1 MCCPSR
7 HRSSFSRRCLWANIC
22 PVNSGNFNY
31 LWITQLS
38 TVQSLQEC
46 PPVLFLQ
53 TSSIKTRSRPLRPQV
68 IDGSVKF
75 INRVSWYLAGCGL
88 RAKKYISFHSSLT
101 SRWLALRALP
111 RRESGLCLAWWVNFP
126 QFARKVISIATWN
139 HAKCAEVEVI
149 RRSSKFCRDA
159 AKSRSSVG
167 VANLSVF
174 TWTADVPSKWEAG
187 NVTLTNITVYDQIC
201 LLLKRVTRRTSS
213 NLP

>member
-1 MCCPSR
+1 MKDKSPLSDSAEGRRVSNRSCDRREFHLPFKGYWLSPKKKKKKKKNNLPETHLTFTKTTRDVDCDTFVCRPSR
-7 HRSSFSRRCLWANIC
+7 HRSSFSPRCLWANIC

-46 PPVLFLQ
+46 LPVLFLQ

-101 SRWLALRALP
+101 SRWLVLRALP

-126 QFARKVISIATWN
+126 
-139 HAKCAEVEVI
+139 
-149 RRSSKFCRDA
+149 
-159 AKSRSSVG
+159 G
-167 VANLSVF
+167 
-174 TWTADVPSKWEAG
+174 
-187 NVTLTNITVYDQIC
+187 
-201 LLLKRVTRRTSS
+201 LLGR
-213 NLP
+213 